1 MLKPKSF
8 SSAPDCF
15 AKDTACSTGIL
26 PTSSAGGT
34 LMSLSSMRATAPPSW
49 SMPRNNGVKPA
60 LLPALLISA
69 MSILT

>member
-8 SSAPDCF
+8 NSAPTSF
-15 AKDTACSTGIL
+15 AKAAACSTGSL

-60 LLPALLISA
+60 LLPALLISV
-69 MSILT
+69 MSVLT